1 MSDTAPVQPGATPGD
16 WPAPLFT
23 GEPGA
28 RATVRIPG
36 SKSLTNRYLLL
47 AAMADSPS
55 VVHAPLHSRD
65 SLLMIKA
72 LEALGARFESLETDS
87 PFGPD
92 LRVTPIDFSSA
103 TPRYSTIDCG
113 LAGTVMRFVPALAAL
128 LPGEF
133 GFDGDAHAR
142 KRPMAPLL
150 DGLRQLGVDVP
161 CEGDQADALPFTVQ
175 SPGLAQ
181 HPVEGSAIPEV
192 CIDASASSQFVSA
205 FLLVAP
211 RLPQGLVIRHVGE
224 AVPSVPHIEMTV
236 ETLRELGVRVESSPE
251 QYTWV
256 VHPGAIRGFE
266 KTIEPDLSN
275 AGPFLAAATV
285 TGTSV
290 TIPDWPAPAGDGQP
304 GTTQGGDMWR
314 ELLPA
319 VGATVSYSEKGLTVT
334 GSPAVVGGER
344 EYVFDLARCG
354 ELAPTLAAIC
364 ALLPARTELRSI
376 AHLRGH
382 ETDRLKAL
390 RAEIN
395 RLGGSAHELDDGL
408 VIDAPV
414 QRAATNAAVT
424 VRTYE
429 DHRMATFAAVLGLRV
444 PGVVVE
450 NIATTAKTLPDFVGL
465 WNNMLG
471 QLEGSR

>member
-103 TPRYSTIDCG
+103 IPRYSTIDCG

-256 VHPGAIRGFE
+256 VRPGAIRGFE

-334 GSPAVVGGER
+334 GSPAVGCER

-364 ALLPARTELRSI
+364 ALLPARTELRGI

-390 RAEIN
+390 RVEIN

-450 NIATTAKTLPDFVGL
+450 NIATTAKTLPDFIGL

>member
-334 GSPAVVGGER
+334 GSPAVGCER

-354 ELAPTLAAIC
+354 ELAPTLAATC
-364 ALLPARTELRSI
+364 ALLPARTELRGI

-390 RAEIN
+390 RVEIN

>member
-334 GSPAVVGGER
+334 GSPAVGCER

-364 ALLPARTELRSI
+364 ALLPARTELRGI

-390 RAEIN
+390 RVEIN

>member
-103 TPRYSTIDCG
+103 IPRYSTIDCG

-192 CIDASASSQFVSA
+192 RIDASASSQFVSA

-211 RLPQGLVIRHVGE
+211 RLPQGLVIRHVGD

-236 ETLRELGVRVESSPE
+236 ETLRELGVRVESFPE

-256 VHPGAIRGFE
+256 VRPGAIRGFE

-334 GSPAVVGGER
+334 GSPAVGGER

-364 ALLPARTELRSI
+364 ALLPARTELRGI

-390 RAEIN
+390 RVEIN

-414 QRAATNAAVT
+414 QRAATKAAVT

-429 DHRMATFAAVLGLRV
+429 DHRMATFAAVLGLCV

>member
-103 TPRYSTIDCG
+103 IPRYSTIDCG

-256 VHPGAIRGFE
+256 VRPGAIRGFE

-319 VGATVSYSEKGLTVT
+319 VGATVSYSDKGLTVT
-334 GSPAVVGGER
+334 GSPAAGGER

-364 ALLPARTELRSI
+364 ALLPARTELRGI

-390 RAEIN
+390 RVEIN

>member
-72 LEALGARFESLETDS
+72 LEALGARFESLKTDS

-113 LAGTVMRFVPALAAL
+113 LAGTVMRFVPVLAAL
-128 LPGEF
+128 LPGDF

-175 SPGLAQ
+175 SSGLAQ

-192 CIDASASSQFVSA
+192 RIDASASSQFVSA

-256 VHPGAIRGFE
+256 VRPGAICGFE

-334 GSPAVVGGER
+334 GSPAVGGER

-364 ALLPARTELRSI
+364 ALLPARTELRGI

-390 RAEIN
+390 RVEIN

>member
-103 TPRYSTIDCG
+103 IPRYSTIDCG

-256 VHPGAIRGFE
+256 VRPGAIRGFE

-334 GSPAVVGGER
+334 GSPAVGGER

-364 ALLPARTELRSI
+364 ALLPARTELRGI

-395 RLGGSAHELDDGL
+395 RLGGSADELDDGL

>member
-1 MSDTAPVQPGATPGD
+1 MSDTAPVHPGATPGD

-161 CEGDQADALPFTVQ
+161 CEDDQADALPFTVQ
-175 SPGLAQ
+175 SSGLAQ

-192 CIDASASSQFVSA
+192 RIDASASSQFVSA

-224 AVPSVPHIEMTV
+224 SVPSVPHIEMTV

-256 VHPGAIRGFE
+256 VRPGAIRGFE

-334 GSPAVVGGER
+334 GSPAVGGER

-364 ALLPARTELRSI
+364 ALLPARTELRGI

-390 RAEIN
+390 RVEIN
-395 RLGGSAHELDDGL
+395 RLGGSADELDDGL

>member
-161 CEGDQADALPFTVQ
+161 CDGDQADALPFTVQ

-211 RLPQGLVIRHVGE
+211 RLPQGLVIRHVGD

-256 VHPGAIRGFE
+256 VRPGAIRGFE

-334 GSPAVVGGER
+334 GSPAVGGER

-364 ALLPARTELRSI
+364 ALLPARTELRGI

-390 RAEIN
+390 RVEIN

>member
-1 MSDTAPVQPGATPGD
+1 
-16 WPAPLFT
+16 
-23 GEPGA
+23 
-28 RATVRIPG
+28 
-36 SKSLTNRYLLL
+36 
-47 AAMADSPS
+47 
-55 VVHAPLHSRD
+55 
-65 SLLMIKA
+65 
-72 LEALGARFESLETDS
+72 
-87 PFGPD
+87 
-92 LRVTPIDFSSA
+92 
-103 TPRYSTIDCG
+103 
-113 LAGTVMRFVPALAAL
+113 
-128 LPGEF
+128 
-133 GFDGDAHAR
+133 
-142 KRPMAPLL
+142 MAPLL

-175 SPGLAQ
+175 SLGLAQ

-192 CIDASASSQFVSA
+192 RIDASASSQFVSA

-211 RLPQGLVIRHVGE
+211 RLPQGLGIRRVGD

-256 VHPGAIRGFE
+256 VRPGAIRGFK

-334 GSPAVVGGER
+334 GSPAVGGER

-364 ALLPARTELRSI
+364 ALLPARTELRGI

-390 RAEIN
+390 RVEIN

>member
-92 LRVTPIDFSSA
+92 LQVTPIDFSSA

-175 SPGLAQ
+175 SSGLAQ

-192 CIDASASSQFVSA
+192 RIDASASSQFVSA

-256 VHPGAIRGFE
+256 VRPGAICGFE

-334 GSPAVVGGER
+334 GSPAVGGER

-364 ALLPARTELRSI
+364 ALLPARTELRGI

-395 RLGGSAHELDDGL
+395 RLGGSADELDDGL

-429 DHRMATFAAVLGLRV
+429 DHRMATFATVLGLRV

>member
-103 TPRYSTIDCG
+103 IPRYSTIDCG

-150 DGLRQLGVDVP
+150 DGLRQLGVDVS

-175 SPGLAQ
+175 SPGLVH

-334 GSPAVVGGER
+334 GSPAVGGER

-354 ELAPTLAAIC
+354 ELTPTLAAIC
-364 ALLPARTELRSI
+364 ALLPARTELRGI

-390 RAEIN
+390 RVEIN

-414 QRAATNAAVT
+414 QQAATNAAVT

>member
-103 TPRYSTIDCG
+103 IPRYSTIDCG

-334 GSPAVVGGER
+334 GSPAVGCER

-364 ALLPARTELRSI
+364 ALLPVRTELRGI

-390 RAEIN
+390 RVEIN

>member
-1 MSDTAPVQPGATPGD
+1 
-16 WPAPLFT
+16 
-23 GEPGA
+23 
-28 RATVRIPG
+28 
-36 SKSLTNRYLLL
+36 
-47 AAMADSPS
+47 
-55 VVHAPLHSRD
+55 
-65 SLLMIKA
+65 MIKA

-175 SPGLAQ
+175 SLGLAQ

-192 CIDASASSQFVSA
+192 RIDASASSQFVSA

-236 ETLRELGVRVESSPE
+236 ETLRELGVRVDSSPE

-256 VHPGAIRGFE
+256 VRPGAICGFE

-334 GSPAVVGGER
+334 GSPAVGGER

-364 ALLPARTELRSI
+364 ALLPARTELRGI

-390 RAEIN
+390 RVEIT
-395 RLGGSAHELDDGL
+395 RLGGSADELDDGL

>member
-103 TPRYSTIDCG
+103 IPRYSTIDCG

-290 TIPDWPAPAGDGQP
+290 TIPDWPAPAVDGQP

-334 GSPAVVGGER
+334 GSPAVGGER

-364 ALLPARTELRSI
+364 ALLPARTELRGI

-382 ETDRLKAL
+382 ETDRLQAL
-390 RAEIN
+390 RVEIN

-414 QRAATNAAVT
+414 QRAATNAAMT

>member
-205 FLLVAP
+205 FMLVAP
-211 RLPQGLVIRHVGE
+211 RLPQGLVIRHVGD

-256 VHPGAIRGFE
+256 VRPGAIRGFE

-334 GSPAVVGGER
+334 GSPAVGGER

-364 ALLPARTELRSI
+364 ALLPARTELRGI

-390 RAEIN
+390 RVEIN

>member
-1 MSDTAPVQPGATPGD
+1 MSDTAPVHPGVTPGD

-192 CIDASASSQFVSA
+192 RIDASASSQFVSA

-256 VHPGAIRGFE
+256 VRPGA
-266 KTIEPDLSN
+266 
-275 AGPFLAAATV
+275 
-285 TGTSV
+285 
-290 TIPDWPAPAGDGQP
+290 
-304 GTTQGGDMWR
+304 
-314 ELLPA
+314 
-319 VGATVSYSEKGLTVT
+319 
-334 GSPAVVGGER
+334 
-344 EYVFDLARCG
+344 
-354 ELAPTLAAIC
+354 
-364 ALLPARTELRSI
+364 
-376 AHLRGH
+376 
-382 ETDRLKAL
+382 
-390 RAEIN
+390 
-395 RLGGSAHELDDGL
+395 
-408 VIDAPV
+408 
-414 QRAATNAAVT
+414 
-424 VRTYE
+424 
-429 DHRMATFAAVLGLRV
+429 RV
-444 PGVVVE
+444 
-450 NIATTAKTLPDFVGL
+450 
-465 WNNMLG
+465 
-471 QLEGSR
+471 

>member
-364 ALLPARTELRSI
+364 ALLPARTELRGI

-390 RAEIN
+390 RVEIN

>member
-1 MSDTAPVQPGATPGD
+1 
-16 WPAPLFT
+16 
-23 GEPGA
+23 
-28 RATVRIPG
+28 
-36 SKSLTNRYLLL
+36 
-47 AAMADSPS
+47 
-55 VVHAPLHSRD
+55 
-65 SLLMIKA
+65 
-72 LEALGARFESLETDS
+72 
-87 PFGPD
+87 
-92 LRVTPIDFSSA
+92 
-103 TPRYSTIDCG
+103 
-113 LAGTVMRFVPALAAL
+113 
-128 LPGEF
+128 
-133 GFDGDAHAR
+133 
-142 KRPMAPLL
+142 MAPLL

-175 SPGLAQ
+175 SSGLAQ

-192 CIDASASSQFVSA
+192 RIDASASSQFVSA

-211 RLPQGLVIRHVGE
+211 RLPQGLVIRHVGD

-256 VHPGAIRGFE
+256 VRPGAIRGFK

-314 ELLPA
+314 ELLPT

-334 GSPAVVGGER
+334 GSPAVGGER

-364 ALLPARTELRSI
+364 ALLPARTELRGI

>member
-224 AVPSVPHIEMTV
+224 AVPSVPHIEMTI
-236 ETLRELGVRVESSPE
+236 ETLHELGVRVESSPE

-334 GSPAVVGGER
+334 GSPAVGCER

-364 ALLPARTELRSI
+364 ALLPARTELRGI

-390 RAEIN
+390 RVEIN
-395 RLGGSAHELDDGL
+395 RLGGSADELDDGL

>member
-1 MSDTAPVQPGATPGD
+1 MSDTAPVRPGATLGD

-92 LRVTPIDFSSA
+92 LRVIPIDFSSA
-103 TPRYSTIDCG
+103 IPRYSTIDCG
-113 LAGTVMRFVPALAAL
+113 LAGTVMRFVPVLAAL

-175 SPGLAQ
+175 SSGLAQ

-192 CIDASASSQFVSA
+192 RIDASASSQFVSA

-256 VHPGAIRGFE
+256 VRPGAICGFE

-334 GSPAVVGGER
+334 GSPAVGGER

-364 ALLPARTELRSI
+364 ALLPARTELRGI

-390 RAEIN
+390 RVEIN

>member
-1 MSDTAPVQPGATPGD
+1 MSDTAPVQPGVTPGD

-181 HPVEGSAIPEV
+181 YPVEGSSIPEV
-192 CIDASASSQFVSA
+192 RIDASASSQFVSA

-211 RLPQGLVIRHVGE
+211 RLPQGLVIRHVGD

-256 VHPGAIRGFE
+256 VRPGAICGFE

-314 ELLPA
+314 ELLPT

-334 GSPAVVGGER
+334 GSPAVGCER

-364 ALLPARTELRSI
+364 ALLPARTELRGI

-390 RAEIN
+390 RVEIN

-408 VIDAPV
+408 VIDVPV
-414 QRAATNAAVT
+414 QRAATDAAVT

>member
-103 TPRYSTIDCG
+103 IPRYSTIDCG

-192 CIDASASSQFVSA
+192 RIDASASSQFVSA

-256 VHPGAIRGFE
+256 VRPGAIRGFE

-334 GSPAVVGGER
+334 GSPAVGGER

-364 ALLPARTELRSI
+364 ALLPARTELRGI

-390 RAEIN
+390 RVEIN

>member
-23 GEPGA
+23 GKPGA

-236 ETLRELGVRVESSPE
+236 ETLRELGIRVESSPE

-256 VHPGAIRGFE
+256 VRPGAIRGFE

-334 GSPAVVGGER
+334 GSPAVGGER

-364 ALLPARTELRSI
+364 ALLPARTELRGI

-390 RAEIN
+390 RVEIN

>member
-1 MSDTAPVQPGATPGD
+1 MSDTAPVHPGATPGD

-72 LEALGARFESLETDS
+72 LEALGARFESLKTDS

-175 SPGLAQ
+175 SSGLAQ
-181 HPVEGSAIPEV
+181 HSVEGSAIPEV
-192 CIDASASSQFVSA
+192 RIDASASSQFVSA

-211 RLPQGLVIRHVGE
+211 RLPQGLVIRHVGD

-256 VHPGAIRGFE
+256 VRPGAIRGFK

-334 GSPAVVGGER
+334 GSPAVGGER

-364 ALLPARTELRSI
+364 ALLPARTELRGI

>member
-161 CEGDQADALPFTVQ
+161 CDGDQADALPFTVQ

-211 RLPQGLVIRHVGE
+211 RLPQGLVIRHVGD

-256 VHPGAIRGFE
+256 VRPGAIRGFE

-334 GSPAVVGGER
+334 GSPAVGGER

-364 ALLPARTELRSI
+364 ALLPARTELRGI

>member
-1 MSDTAPVQPGATPGD
+1 MSDTAPVQPGATLGD

-175 SPGLAQ
+175 SSGLAQ

-192 CIDASASSQFVSA
+192 RIDASASSQFVSA

-256 VHPGAIRGFE
+256 VRPGAIRGFE

-334 GSPAVVGGER
+334 GSPAVGGER

-364 ALLPARTELRSI
+364 ALLPARTELRGI

-390 RAEIN
+390 RVEIN

>member
-1 MSDTAPVQPGATPGD
+1 MSDTAPVRPGATPGD

-236 ETLRELGVRVESSPE
+236 ETLRELGIRVESSPE

-256 VHPGAIRGFE
+256 VRPGAIRGFE

-334 GSPAVVGGER
+334 GSPAVGGER

-364 ALLPARTELRSI
+364 ALLPARTELRGI

-390 RAEIN
+390 RVEIN

>member
-1 MSDTAPVQPGATPGD
+1 MSDTAPVHPGATPGD

-92 LRVTPIDFSSA
+92 LRVIPIDFSSA
-103 TPRYSTIDCG
+103 IPRYSTIDCG

-175 SPGLAQ
+175 SSGLAQ

-192 CIDASASSQFVSA
+192 RIDASASSQFVSA

-256 VHPGAIRGFE
+256 VRPGAIRGFE

-319 VGATVSYSEKGLTVT
+319 VGATVSYSDKGLTVT
-334 GSPAVVGGER
+334 GSPAVGGER

-364 ALLPARTELRSI
+364 ALLPARTELRGI

>member
-103 TPRYSTIDCG
+103 IPRYSTIDCG

-256 VHPGAIRGFE
+256 VRPGAIRGFE

-334 GSPAVVGGER
+334 GSPAVGGER

-364 ALLPARTELRSI
+364 ALLPARTELRGI

-390 RAEIN
+390 RVEIN

>member
-1 MSDTAPVQPGATPGD
+1 
-16 WPAPLFT
+16 
-23 GEPGA
+23 
-28 RATVRIPG
+28 
-36 SKSLTNRYLLL
+36 
-47 AAMADSPS
+47 
-55 VVHAPLHSRD
+55 
-65 SLLMIKA
+65 MIKA

-175 SPGLAQ
+175 SSGLAQ

-192 CIDASASSQFVSA
+192 RIDASASSQFVSA

-256 VHPGAIRGFE
+256 VRPGAIRGFE

-314 ELLPA
+314 ELLPT
-319 VGATVSYSEKGLTVT
+319 VGAAVSYSEKGLTVT
-334 GSPAVVGGER
+334 GSPAVGGER

-364 ALLPARTELRSI
+364 ALLPARTELRGI

-390 RAEIN
+390 RVEIN
-395 RLGGSAHELDDGL
+395 RLGGSADELDDGL

>member
-113 LAGTVMRFVPALAAL
+113 LAGTVMRFVPVLAAL
-128 LPGEF
+128 LPGDF

-175 SPGLAQ
+175 SSGLAQ

-192 CIDASASSQFVSA
+192 RIDASASSQFVSA

-211 RLPQGLVIRHVGE
+211 RLPQGLVIRHVGD

-256 VHPGAIRGFE
+256 VRPGAIRGFE

-334 GSPAVVGGER
+334 GSPAVGGER

-364 ALLPARTELRSI
+364 ALLPARTELRGI

-390 RAEIN
+390 RVEIN

>member
-1 MSDTAPVQPGATPGD
+1 MSDTAPVHPGVTPGD

-175 SPGLAQ
+175 SPGLAK

-192 CIDASASSQFVSA
+192 RIDASASSQFVSA

-211 RLPQGLVIRHVGE
+211 RLPQGLVIRHVGD

-256 VHPGAIRGFE
+256 VRPGAIRGFK

-314 ELLPA
+314 ELLPT

-334 GSPAVVGGER
+334 GSPAVGGEKK
-344 EYVFDLARCG
+344 YVFDLARCG

-364 ALLPARTELRSI
+364 ALLPARTELRGI

-390 RAEIN
+390 RVEIN

>member
-1 MSDTAPVQPGATPGD
+1 MSDTAPVHPGVTPGD
-16 WPAPLFT
+16 WLAPLFT

-192 CIDASASSQFVSA
+192 RIDASASSQFVSA

-211 RLPQGLVIRHVGE
+211 RLPQGLVIRHVGD

-256 VHPGAIRGFE
+256 VRPGAIRGFE

-319 VGATVSYSEKGLTVT
+319 VGATVSYSDKGLTVT
-334 GSPAVVGGER
+334 GSPAVGGVR

-364 ALLPARTELRSI
+364 ALLPARTELRGI

-395 RLGGSAHELDDGL
+395 RLGGSADELDDGL

-444 PGVVVE
+444 PGVGVE

>member
-1 MSDTAPVQPGATPGD
+1 MSDTAPVHPGATPGD

-92 LRVTPIDFSSA
+92 LRVIPIDFSSA
-103 TPRYSTIDCG
+103 IPRYSTIDCG
-113 LAGTVMRFVPALAAL
+113 LAGTVMRFVPVLAAL

-175 SPGLAQ
+175 SSGLAQ

-192 CIDASASSQFVSA
+192 RIDASASSQFVSA

-256 VHPGAIRGFE
+256 VRPGAIRGFE

-319 VGATVSYSEKGLTVT
+319 VGATVSYSDKGLTVT
-334 GSPAVVGGER
+334 GSPAVGGER

-364 ALLPARTELRSI
+364 ALLPARTELRGI

>member
-1 MSDTAPVQPGATPGD
+1 MSDTAPVHPGATPGD

-92 LRVTPIDFSSA
+92 LQVTPIDFSSA

-175 SPGLAQ
+175 SSGLAQ

-256 VHPGAIRGFE
+256 VRPGAIRGFE

-319 VGATVSYSEKGLTVT
+319 VGATVSYSDKGLTVT
-334 GSPAVVGGER
+334 GSPAVGGER

-364 ALLPARTELRSI
+364 ALLPARTELRGI

-429 DHRMATFAAVLGLRV
+429 DHRMATFATVLGLRV

>member
-334 GSPAVVGGER
+334 GSPAVGGER

-364 ALLPARTELRSI
+364 ALLPARTELRGI

-390 RAEIN
+390 RVEIN

>member
-334 GSPAVVGGER
+334 GSPAVGGER

-364 ALLPARTELRSI
+364 ALLPARTELRGI

-390 RAEIN
+390 RVEIT

-450 NIATTAKTLPDFVGL
+450 NIATTTKTLPDFVGL

>member
-103 TPRYSTIDCG
+103 IPRYSTIDCG

-150 DGLRQLGVDVP
+150 DGLRQLGVDVS

-334 GSPAVVGGER
+334 GSPAVGGER

-354 ELAPTLAAIC
+354 ELTPTLAAIC
-364 ALLPARTELRSI
+364 ALLPARTELRGI

-390 RAEIN
+390 RVEIN

-414 QRAATNAAVT
+414 QQAATKAAVT

>member
-103 TPRYSTIDCG
+103 IPRYSTIDCG

-236 ETLRELGVRVESSPE
+236 ETLRELGIRVESSPE

-256 VHPGAIRGFE
+256 VRPGAIRGFE

-334 GSPAVVGGER
+334 GSPAVGGER

-364 ALLPARTELRSI
+364 ALLPARTELRGI

-390 RAEIN
+390 RVEIN